1 MFSAQCIRKSLMIN
15 EDKRIFSMRIGF
27 LKHLTE
33 AMYIT
38 LGNGKDIP
46 EESLEKLNE
55 VATLV
60 YQHHRRS
67 SVENTK

>member
-1 MFSAQCIRKSLMIN
+1 MTN
-15 EDKRIFSMRIGF
+15 EDKRIISMNIGF

-38 LGNGKDIP
+38 LRDGKDIP

-67 SVENTK
+67 SVESSK